1 METTDRRR
9 RAVIVGAFAVLLSHG
24 VAADLV
30 SRVGTGAAE
39 GLESD
44 DAIIEANP
52 ALQRLR
58 RENPELL
65 REVLERLRATVP
77 AKSSRRALGGNLP
90 GPATDAD
97 REILEENPAF
107 ADLYRESAEAALDL
121 LRLIRE
127 AAKTQ

>member
-9 RAVIVGAFAVLLSHG
+9 RAVIVGAFAVLLSNG
-24 VAADLV
+24 AAADLV
-30 SRVGTGAAE
+30 GRVGTGAADR
-39 GLESD
+39 LESD

-52 ALQRLR
+52 VLQRLR

-65 REVLERLRATVP
+65 REVLERLRTAVP
-77 AKSSRRALGGNLP
+77 ARSRRRALGGELP
-90 GPATDAD
+90 APATEAD
-97 REILEENPAF
+97 RQILDENPAF

-127 AAKTQ
+127 AAKKQ

>member
-1 METTDRRR
+1 METTNRRR

-24 VAADLV
+24 AAADLV

-52 ALQRLR
+52 VLQRLR

-65 REVLERLRATVP
+65 GKVLERLRAAVP
-77 AKSSRRALGGNLP
+77 AKSRGRALGGNVS
-90 GPATDAD
+90 GPATEAD
-97 REILEENPAF
+97 REILDENPAF